1 MKTTTSKKG
10 ARTTMNQLMT
20 PDPDGEINVDLL
32 AALLRSLRLW
42 RMAEELPTLLEEAA
56 REGWG
61 HQEFLYKVLRSEE
74 VRRGQNRFQRNLK
87 ASGLSAVYG
96 LDHFDFELAAE
107 HGLKAAVV
115 RDLAQGEFLRA
126 RRNIILAG
134 GVGTGKTFLARTIGV
149 EALKRGFKVF
159 SFNTSHLVD
168 TVYSRRNSFQFG
180 KFYGR
185 IRDVDLLIL
194 DDLAYLPYSPEKV
207 EYLFSLVVDRHELK
221 TGSLIVTSNTDVTE
235 WWQFFP
241 SKSMGMA
248 FSDRVLDGAQGIRL
262 TGESIRKP
270 RGKRKG
276 AKEEAGQDG
285 EAGGKEGEQA
295 QGQEKG

>member
-1 MKTTTSKKG
+1 MD
-10 ARTTMNQLMT
+10 QLMT
-20 PDPDGEINVDLL
+20 PDPDKEINVDLL

-42 RMAEELPTLLEEAA
+42 RMAEELPSILEEAA

-74 VRRGQNRFQRNLK
+74 VRRGHNRFQRNLK
-87 ASGLSAVYG
+87 ASGLSTVYG

-115 RDLAQGEFLRA
+115 RDLAQCEFLRA

-134 GVGTGKTFLARTIGV
+134 GVGTGKTYLARTIGL

-168 TVYSRRNSFQFG
+168 VIFSRRNSFQFG
-180 KFYGR
+180 KFYGS
-185 IRDVDLLIL
+185 IRDVDLLVL

-270 RGKRKG
+270 RGKPKG
-276 AKEEAGQDG
+276 KKPAEE
-285 EAGGKEGEQA
+285 EEPHEEGSKKPEP
-295 QGQEKG
+295 